1 MLARLD
7 DIPGVTEARVDR
19 SGVLLRLTA
28 SAGAIALA
36 QDELRTAGYDATALD
51 PAERDDVL
59 ARVTDWYGTAGAAEL
74 SGEEAAVLARRI
86 SATFVREGG
95 TLTPPV
101 EALIREELEAA
112 FADSRHGAPRGA
124 AQERCAAAVIERA
137 RSALGKRAAERL
149 GAHVRRAFDTGDGTE
164 GIA

>member
-7 DIPGVTEARVDR
+7 EIVGVTGARVDR
-19 SGVLLRLTA
+19 SGVLLRLAA
-28 SAGAIALA
+28 SGAAITLV
-36 QDELRTAGYDATALD
+36 QDELRSAGYDATPLE

-86 SATFVREGG
+86 AAAFVREGG
-95 TLTPPV
+95 TITPAV
-101 EALIREELEAA
+101 EGIVREELEAA
-112 FADSRHGAPRGA
+112 FAESRHGAAHRA
-124 AQERCAAAVIERA
+124 AQERCAAAVTERA
-137 RSALGKRAAERL
+137 RSALGESAAERL
-149 GAHVRRAFDTGDGTE
+149 GAHVRKAFDTGDGTE